1 MVQGSNFAA
10 VGGRTGES
18 ALFDHRMNGFQRSGR
33 HRTAF
38 QGRYR
43 KGGFWKAVNVK
54 HLFVIQNSDPH
65 NPAKETAKD
74 R

>member
-18 ALFDHRMNGFQRSGR
+18 ALFDHRRNGFQRSGR

-38 QGRYR
+38 QGPYR
-43 KGGFWKAVNVK
+43 KGGFWKAVKVK
-54 HLFVIQNSDPH
+54 HSVVIQNSDLH
-65 NPAKETAKD
+65 NPAKVAAKD